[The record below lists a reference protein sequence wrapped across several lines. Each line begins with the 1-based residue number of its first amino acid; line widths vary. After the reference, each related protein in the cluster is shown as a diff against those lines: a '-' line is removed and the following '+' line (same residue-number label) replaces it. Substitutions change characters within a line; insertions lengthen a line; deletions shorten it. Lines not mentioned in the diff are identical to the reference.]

1 MRDKKVRSMKLNL
14 KVKENSMNSNL
25 LNQEQDKFQN
35 QEGTAIIIAL
45 LIMALLMGFVVLAI
59 SRTNS
64 ETVAAAND
72 AAESRTFEAS
82 QASLEIMT
90 RNFDK
95 IFDRRLN
102 PTADD
107 LQKVQ
112 DNKPPGFEDKY
123 TFDQRIVK
131 TKNSQ
136 QVVMTGGEFQGLRAT
151 RDEWE
156 IKTTAED
163 KTNGTQ
169 VELRRR
175 FFNNRIPIFQFGIFY
190 EDDMEFHP
198 GPRFDFG
205 GRVHSNG
212 NLFMMG
218 GAEVLFSS
226 KVTAV
231 GEVFTDT
238 ARNDTYSWGDNVKIK
253 NASGT
258 FVQLKKTMG
267 SVLKTPANGSP
278 VFTNA
283 DMPTVYRNSNW
294 ENEQNKFEGNLLY
307 RQKPLELPI
316 RFNSRFNS
324 AAPDYIELVKRGR
337 NIGDLLNR
345 TTPVTNATKDDE
357 VTSKERYYN
366 KTGIR
371 VSVADSK
378 AKLPGCATG
387 VGTAAVTTR
396 CGIRLDG
403 APVPGDAGSEPLTS
417 EARGYQPLAM
427 KDGYQATELN
437 GERFFLGIAGRQTWI
452 KIETVTYDE
461 TTNTYITKDITE
473 DMLSL
478 GITERAKTLS
488 GTQNFQVLQ
497 KYVGGKSYGLETDAE
512 KNRVDN
518 RSIFKFQRFLI
529 EGAKITT
536 TDGAYMTS
544 ETINT
549 TDVNYILAA
558 KKLTTDSNPVGVD
571 NGAYGNLT
579 QYSENGQTYTDKKG
593 HWWEAVA
600 KDNVPTVLKRWVV
613 PFPIK
618 MFDAR
623 EGLYNVAETYTAGT
637 VPWNGVMSLIDI
649 DVANL
654 RRFFNGEF
662 DNNFPNGTKF
672 ATEKGSS
679 FKSTDVPQDH
689 GWVLYVSDRRGDYD
703 FDGEYDM
710 EDIYGNNDGV
720 LQTGEDVN
728 NNGLLDTDY
737 CNEAVR
743 YKTAVLGCETNPV
756 ISTAIASVV
765 DHKFYRRGVRLVN
778 GTTLPGVYNS
788 TTPTSTKGFTVASEN
803 AVYVLGN
810 YNSTG
815 ATKTYDSGGA
825 EILPTPATSYQ
836 PQNTSLHI
844 PASIVADTIFVLSN
858 SWKDGAN
865 LANPF
870 SSRTATETS
879 VRFAMISGDSRS
891 KKLST
896 PNQGSGDACMAGGV
910 HNFKRFLEN
919 WGGVRLNYTG
929 SLINLYNARNNN
941 GAHKSDGK
949 VYGAPNRNWT
959 FDTSFLDPDRLPPGT
974 PFFQSIQLT
983 GFERLN

>member
-1 MRDKKVRSMKLNL
+1 MKSEVKGIIEPEMNEIKKMK
-14 KVKENSMNSNL
+14 K
-25 LNQEQDKFQN
+25 DKFQN
-35 QEGTAIIIAL
+35 QEGTAIVIAL
-45 LIMALLMGFVVLAI
+45 LVMVLLMGFVALAI

-72 AAESRTFEAS
+72 AAETRTFEAA

-102 PTADD
+102 PTTED
-107 LQKVQ
+107 LQNVQ
-112 DNKPPGFEDKY
+112 TNKPPGFDDKY
-123 TFDQRIVK
+123 DFSQVITK

-136 QVVMTGGEFQGLRAT
+136 QVVMTGGEFQGLKAT

-156 IKTTAED
+156 IRTVAED
-163 KTNGTQ
+163 KNNGTQ

-212 NLFMMG
+212 NLFMAG

-238 ARNDTYSWGDNVKIK
+238 ARNDTWGSWNGQVKIK

-258 FVQLKKTMG
+258 FVQLKQNMG
-267 SVLKTPANGSP
+267 SVLKAPTNGSP
-278 VFTNA
+278 VIT
-283 DMPTVYRNSNW
+283 DTDYPTVYRNANW
-294 ENEQNKFEGNLLY
+294 SADQNKFEGNLLN
-307 RQKPLELPI
+307 RQKNLELPI
-316 RFNSRFNS
+316 KFNSRFNGIP
-324 AAPDYIELVKRGR
+324 ADYIELVKRGKKV
-337 NIGDLLNR
+337 GDLLNN
-345 TTPVTNATKDDE
+345 TTPVTTSTEDDE

-371 VSVADSK
+371 VSLADSK
-378 AKLPGCATG
+378 AKLPGCASG
-387 VGTAAVTTR
+387 SGITAISGK

-403 APVPGDAGSEPLTS
+403 APAPGNAGSEPSGS
-417 EARGYQPLAM
+417 EVRGYQPLAM

-437 GERFFLGIAGRQTWI
+437 GERFYLGISGRQTWI
-452 KIETVTYDE
+452 KIETVKYDE

-478 GITERAKTLS
+478 GITDRAKNFI
-488 GTQNFQVLQ
+488 GTQNFKLLT
-497 KYVGGKSYGLETDAE
+497 KFTGGRSYGLDSDAE

-518 RSIFKFQRFLI
+518 RSIFKLQRFYI
-529 EGAKITT
+529 DGAKITT
-536 TDGAYMTS
+536 TDTAYMTS

-549 TDVNYILAA
+549 ANLNYIVAA
-558 KKLTTDSNPVGVD
+558 KKSTSDSNPVGVD
-571 NGAYGNLT
+571 NSATGTYMST
-579 QYSENGQTYTDKKG
+579 YSQNGQTYVDKKE
-593 HWWEAVA
+593 HWWEAIA
-600 KDNVPTVLKRWVV
+600 KDNDGSNLKRWVV
-613 PFPIK
+613 PFPIN

-623 EGLYNVAETYTAGT
+623 EGLYNVSETYTAGT
-637 VPWNGVMSLIDI
+637 VPWNGVMSAVDI
-649 DVANL
+649 DVENL
-654 RRFFNGEF
+654 RRFFLGEF
-662 DNNFPNGTKF
+662 DANFPNGTKF
-672 ATEKGSS
+672 ATDKGSS
-679 FKSTDVPQDH
+679 FKSTDVPSDH

-710 EDIYGNNDGV
+710 EDIYGNNDGI
-720 LQTGEDVN
+720 LQKGEDVN
-728 NNGLLDTDY
+728 NNNALDTDY

-743 YKTAVLGCETNPV
+743 YKVKGTPSCETDPV
-756 ISTAIASVV
+756 ISTAIASVFE
-765 DHKFYRRGVRLVN
+765 HKFYRRGVRLIN
-778 GTTLPGVYNS
+778 GQVLPGNYSSAVPAN
-788 TTPTSTKGFTVASEN
+788 TKGFTVASEN
-803 AVYVLGN
+803 AVYVIGN

-815 ATKTYDSGGA
+815 ATVTLDASGA
-825 EILPTPATSYQ
+825 EILPTPSTSYQ
-836 PQNTSLHI
+836 PQGSELHI
-844 PASIVADTIFVLSN
+844 PASIVADTVYVLSN

-870 SSRTATETS
+870 SSRTASETT

-891 KKLST
+891 KKLAT

-919 WGGVRLNYTG
+919 WGSVRLNYTG

-949 VYGAPNRNWT
+949 VYGAPQRNWT

>member
-1 MRDKKVRSMKLNL
+1 MKVKTNELHDSMNTDLLEMNDKKMHGQK
-14 KVKENSMNSNL
+14 
-25 LNQEQDKFQN
+25 
-35 QEGTAIIIAL
+35 GTAIVIAL
-45 LIMALLMGFVVLAI
+45 LVMVLLMGFVALAI

-102 PTADD
+102 PSTED
-107 LQKVQ
+107 LDNVQ
-112 DNKPPGFEDKY
+112 NNKPPGFEDKY
-123 TFDQRIVK
+123 KFEQRITK

-156 IKTTAED
+156 LRTTAED
-163 KTNGTQ
+163 KKDGTQ

-190 EDDMEFHP
+190 EDDLEFHP

-205 GRVHSNG
+205 GRVHSNR
-212 NLFMMG
+212 NLFLMAG
-218 GAEVLFSS
+218 NELLFSS

-238 ARNDTYSWGDNVKIK
+238 ARNDVYTWGDNVKIK

-267 SVLKTPANGSP
+267 SVLKSPANGSA
-278 VFTNA
+278 VFTDT
-283 DMPTVYRNSNW
+283 DMPTVYRNANW
-294 ENEQNKFEGNLLY
+294 ETEQTKFEGNLLY
-307 RQKPLELPI
+307 HQKPLELPI

-324 AAPDYIELVKRGR
+324 AAPDYIELVKRGKD
-337 NIGDLLNR
+337 IGDLLNN
-345 TTPVTNATKDDE
+345 TTPVTAATKDDDI
-357 VTSKERYYN
+357 TAKERYYN

-371 VSVADSK
+371 VSLADSK
-378 AKLPGCATG
+378 AKLPGCASGTG
-387 VGTAAVTTR
+387 VTAVTTK

-403 APVPGDAGSEPLTS
+403 APAPGNSGSDPTGS
-417 EARGYQPLAM
+417 QVRGYQPLEM
-427 KDGYQATELN
+427 KDGYTATELN
-437 GERFFLGIAGRQTWI
+437 GERFYLGIAGRQVWI
-452 KIETVTYDE
+452 KIETVKYDDA
-461 TTNTYITKDITE
+461 TNLYIEKDITE

-478 GITERAKTLS
+478 GLTERAPTIGAAGG
-488 GTQNFQVLQ
+488 GTNSFYIKE
-497 KYVGGKSYGLETDAE
+497 KYVGGDDYGTESDSE
-512 KNRVDN
+512 KDRVDN
-518 RSIFKFQRFLI
+518 RSIFKLQRFLMP
-529 EGAKITT
+529 GAKINATDTT
-536 TDGAYMTS
+536 YMTS
-544 ETINT
+544 DTING
-549 TDVNYILAA
+549 TDVNYVMAA
-558 KKLTTDSNPVGVD
+558 KKSLVAPVDTNPVRVD
-571 NGAYGNLT
+571 NGTFDYFTSADP
-579 QYSENGQTYTDKKG
+579 QG
-593 HWWEAVA
+593 HWREAVA
-600 KDNVPTVLKRWVV
+600 NNDYEKVTRWIV
-613 PFPIK
+613 PFPINL
-618 MFDAR
+618 FDAR
-623 EGLYNVAETYTAGT
+623 EGLHNVTQTYAARK
-637 VPWNGVMSLIDI
+637 VPWNGVMSLVDI
-649 DVANL
+649 DVENL
-654 RRFFNGEF
+654 RRFFEGEF
-662 DNNFPNGTKF
+662 DNKFPEGTKF
-672 ATEKGSS
+672 ATEKGSP

-689 GWVLYVSDRRGDYD
+689 GWSLYISDRRGDYD

-710 EDIYGNNDGV
+710 EDIYGNNDGIK
-720 LQTGEDVN
+720 QMGEDVN
-728 NNGLLDTDY
+728 NDGILQADY

-743 YKTAVLGCETNPV
+743 YTVAVLPCEMNP
-756 ISTAIASVV
+756 IAATDIAAVL
-765 DHKFYRRGVRLVN
+765 DHKFYRRGIRLIK
-778 GTTLPGVYNS
+778 GTTLPGIYNKLV
-788 TTPTSTKGFTVASEN
+788 PANTKGFSVASEN
-803 AVYVLGN
+803 AIYVLGN

-815 ATKTYDSGGA
+815 ATKTYDGA
-825 EILPTPATSYQ
+825 GNEILPTPSTSYQ
-836 PQNTSLHI
+836 PQNNELHI
-844 PASIVADTIFVLSN
+844 PASIVADTVFILSN
-858 SWKDGAN
+858 NWKDAN
-865 LANPF
+865 SFTFPF
-870 SSRTATETS
+870 SSRTASETS

-891 KKLST
+891 RKLST

-910 HNFKRFLEN
+910 HNFKRYLEN